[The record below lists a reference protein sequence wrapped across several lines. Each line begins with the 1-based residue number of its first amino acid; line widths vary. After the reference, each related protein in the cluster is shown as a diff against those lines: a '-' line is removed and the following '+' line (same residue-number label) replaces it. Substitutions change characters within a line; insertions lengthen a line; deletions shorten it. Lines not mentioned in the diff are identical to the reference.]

1 LAKAKSEH
9 TVYFSHR
16 LLFVKLKFSVYYFL
30 PGGVGM
36 PRVEEDSRRLR
47 TKRKGTRM
55 EKTKERILLSAAR
68 LFQTM
73 GFATLTVDDLAEA
86 AGVGRTTFYK
96 YFKGKADILKEM
108 AGRISSQLET
118 AILPV
123 RSFKNKAIA
132 ERSVLANMYRVVD
145 VFETSLPL
153 FKVLFSGGKMTAG
166 LEQDIVDALEKKF
179 VMTIRDALDQAR
191 KVHLVRAIDFEVAA
205 LAIWGSF
212 HAAILKPLAKGLI
225 DPEEARRRMP
235 CLVDYHV
242 LGLAGT

>member
-1 LAKAKSEH
+1 MSPLDQGLNKPSTRKRSA
-9 TVYFSHR
+9 
-16 LLFVKLKFSVYYFL
+16 
-30 PGGVGM
+30 
-36 PRVEEDSRRLR
+36 R
-47 TKRKGTRM
+47 T

-68 LFQTM
+68 LFQTV
-73 GFATLTVDDLAEA
+73 GFATLTVDDLADA

-96 YFKGKADILKEM
+96 YFKGKAEILKEM
-108 AGRISSQLET
+108 ARRISVQLET
-118 AILPV
+118 AISPI
-123 RSFKNKAIA
+123 RSFKNKEAA

-166 LEQDIVDALEKKF
+166 LEQDIVDQLEKKF
-179 VMTIRDALDQAR
+179 VKTIREALDQAR
-191 KVHLVRAIDFEVAA
+191 KVNLVRAIDFEVAA

-225 DPEEARRRMP
+225 DADEARRRMP

>member
-1 LAKAKSEH
+1 
-9 TVYFSHR
+9 
-16 LLFVKLKFSVYYFL
+16 
-30 PGGVGM
+30 M
-36 PRVEEDSRRLR
+36 PRVAQGSKEQM
-47 TKRKGTRM
+47 TKRKVSRT

-73 GFATLTVDDLAEA
+73 GFATLSVDDLAEA

-108 AGRISSQLET
+108 ASRVSSQLET

-123 RSFKNKAIA
+123 RSFKDKEAA

-153 FKVLFSGGKMTAG
+153 FRVLFSGGKLTAG
-166 LEQDIVDALEKKF
+166 LEQDIVDHLENKF
-179 VMTIRDALDQAR
+179 VKTIKMALDQAR
-191 KVHLVRAIDFEVAA
+191 KVNLVRAIDFDVAA

-212 HAAILKPLAKGLI
+212 HAAILKPLAKGQI
-225 DPEEARRRMP
+225 DAEEARRRMP